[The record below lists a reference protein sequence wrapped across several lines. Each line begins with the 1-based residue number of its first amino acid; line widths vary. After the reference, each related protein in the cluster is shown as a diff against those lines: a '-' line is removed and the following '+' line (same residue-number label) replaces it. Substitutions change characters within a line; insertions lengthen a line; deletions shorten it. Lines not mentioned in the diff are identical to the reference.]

1 MGASQQEDE
10 LQQLTELSEQFLVAL
25 EHKDAGAL
33 DDAEDTLRSILRV
46 EPRLPEPHLE
56 LARILLDTDRVGE
69 AELHAREALGY
80 LEAGG
85 QWTDDLPE
93 NVVLALAH
101 ALLAET
107 LRRRADED
115 DVLFGDPE
123 AFHAMVRSAQEHF
136 ATAASLDPR
145 DEYSSY
151 HAFFLGVE
159 GHGGA
164 PPELA
169 GVALTPDPDDPDLS
183 R

>member
-1 MGASQQEDE
+1 MEPGQEDAE
-10 LQQLTELSEQFLVAL
+10 ADQLQALGERFLTAL
-25 EHKDAGAL
+25 RRKDAGEL
-33 DDAEDTLRSILRV
+33 DDAEDLLRSILRA

-56 LARILLDTDRVGE
+56 LARILLDTDRTKE
-69 AELHAREALGY
+69 AEQHAREGLSH

-85 QWTDDLPE
+85 QWTDELPE
-93 NVVLALAH
+93 NVVTALAH
-101 ALLAET
+101 ALLAEA

-123 AFHAMVRSAQEHF
+123 TFHAMVRSAREHF
-136 ATAASLDPR
+136 EAAAGLDPR

-169 GVALTPDPDDPDLS
+169 GLSLSADPDDLKQS
-183 R
+183 